1 MAIRKLKTC
10 LALLAVS
17 GVLAAA
23 AEEAPKNLLMN
34 SDFQTATQ
42 PGYPDFWDGA
52 SGWLPG
58 THALLDGGF
67 IPETRTLRLTAK
79 NKKEVKLFSGNFGWS
94 PGKEGTPYTFSVYLK
109 SEPAGLKAKIGSPR
123 FREETV
129 TVGGEWKRYT
139 VSGKLDNLGG
149 FRGRFLKPEI
159 ALLPD
164 VDGGKLYINAPMLHR
179 GEKETPW
186 GKAETE
192 KPEAQPAEPLEKSL
206 AGFWRFDRMENN
218 EIKDLSPKAHPAKIT
233 GAYQPAETKDG
244 KGMLFDGNTFVTVPY
259 TADLNIPN
267 GEVTVELSLK
277 PEPAKSMP
285 VLTHGMQWGG
295 YALQIAY
302 GKYNPM
308 FSAWK
313 GVLTQPALPETVHL
327 VMSYRKPYAEIYF
340 NGVPEKKALLNAD
353 LKGECGKRAL
363 IIGGWE
369 QVKDKKKGYQ
379 TFPGFKGI
387 INYVKVYHRRVT
399 PQEARQLYNQRLDNC
414 K

>member
-1 MAIRKLKTC
+1 M
-10 LALLAVS
+10 
-17 GVLAAA
+17 
-23 AEEAPKNLLMN
+23 
-34 SDFQTATQ
+34 
-42 PGYPDFWDGA
+42 
-52 SGWLPG
+52 
-58 THALLDGGF
+58 
-67 IPETRTLRLTAK
+67 
-79 NKKEVKLFSGNFGWS
+79 
-94 PGKEGTPYTFSVYLK
+94 
-109 SEPAGLKAKIGSPR
+109 
-123 FREETV
+123 

-139 VSGKLDNLGG
+139 VSGKLDNQGG

-179 GEKETPW
+179 GEKEAPW
-186 GKAETE
+186 VKAEME

-233 GAYQPAETKDG
+233 GAYQLAETKDG

-259 TADLNIPN
+259 TPELNIPN

-327 VMSYRKPYAEIYF
+327 VMSLCGNLFQRSSRKESASECRPQRRMRKTRIDYRRL
-340 NGVPEKKALLNAD
+340 GT
-353 LKGECGKRAL
+353 GQG
-363 IIGGWE
+363 
-369 QVKDKKKGYQ
+369 
-379 TFPGFKGI
+379 
-387 INYVKVYHRRVT
+387 
-399 PQEARQLYNQRLDNC
+399 QEERIPDVSRIQGDH
-414 K
+414 